1 MRSVPL
7 ILRLDVTGKA
17 IGWKNWQEAVCLYA
31 KDRVVWSI
39 GEIELSFTGGISR
52 LTGLQS
58 KMSINSIIAVKG
70 SDQHLTLNKT
80 VPPLSNTELFLRDG
94 HMCMYCGT
102 QLPDHQLTRDHVIP
116 LYQGGKNRW
125 TNLVAACKSCN
136 ARKGGRTPEQAGM
149 PLLAVPYAPNWAEY
163 LLLTNRRILADQM
176 EFLRAQ
182 VGKNSRFNINHQPK
196 K

>member
-102 QLPDHQLTRDHVIP
+102 QLPDHHPEEISIRISVVL
-116 LYQGGKNRW
+116 
-125 TNLVAACKSCN
+125 LVSWEPSLQSIEAHDTLRRRHRVS
-136 ARKGGRTPEQAGM
+136 
-149 PLLAVPYAPNWAEY
+149 LWAMNTFPTEV
-163 LLLTNRRILADQM
+163 
-176 EFLRAQ
+176 F
-182 VGKNSRFNINHQPK
+182 
-196 K
+196 